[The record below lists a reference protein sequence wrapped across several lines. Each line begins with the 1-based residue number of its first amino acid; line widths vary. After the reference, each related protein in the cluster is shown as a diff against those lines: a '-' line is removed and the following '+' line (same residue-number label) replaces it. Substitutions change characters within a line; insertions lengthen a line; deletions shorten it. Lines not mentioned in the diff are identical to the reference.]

1 MERCRLHMA
10 KVLITGGAGFIGS
23 TVAINSLNRGHEVVV
38 LDNLSSGSIKVLEHL
53 KSLGANTIIGDIRDS
68 NSVINAMQGCD
79 AVVHLAAQISVP
91 ASIANPQEN
100 NSINVEGTQLILDYC
115 KQFNVKRVI
124 VASSAAVYGQEDRMP
139 LKEENAGDLLSPYAQ
154 SKWKNE
160 QQIIASR
167 LSGQN
172 AVALRFF
179 NVYGPGQKA
188 DGGYAAVIPKFIDM
202 MVNGKAPTMNG
213 DGLHTRDFVHVD
225 DVAKLILTIIE
236 NEWFALENH
245 VYNVGTGNKTSLL
258 DLVASIKKG
267 LESNSIDTNNL
278 SPIFGE
284 DRVGDIRHS
293 VADVQR
299 VAQDYGWEAAIPF
312 EQGIISLVEHTLGQR

>member
-1 MERCRLHMA
+1 MA
-10 KVLITGGAGFIGS
+10 KVLVTGGAGFIGS
-23 TVAINSLNRGHEVVV
+23 SVAKKCLQNGHEVVI
-38 LDNLSSGSIKVLEHL
+38 LDNLSSASNEVLEHL
-53 KSLGANTIIGDIRDS
+53 ESLGIRAVIGDIRDPY
-68 NSVINAMQGCD
+68 SVQRAMHDCD

-115 KQFNVKRVI
+115 KQFAVKRVI
-124 VASSAAVYGQEDRMP
+124 VASSAAVYGQDDRLPYAEDS
-139 LKEENAGDLLSPYAQ
+139 AGDLLSPYAQ
-154 SKWKNE
+154 SKWDNE

-167 LSGQN
+167 LNGQN
-172 AVALRFF
+172 TVALRLF
-179 NVYGPGQKA
+179 NVYGPGQRV

-202 MVNGKAPTMNG
+202 MTHGKAPTING

-236 NEWFALENH
+236 NQWNALENH
-245 VYNVGTGNKTSLL
+245 VYNVATGNKTSLL
-258 DLVASIKKG
+258 DLVRSIKKG
-267 LESNSIDTNNL
+267 LENNSINTHNL

-284 DRVGDIRHS
+284 DRAGDIRHS

-299 VAQDYGWEAAIPF
+299 VARDYGWEAEITF
-312 EQGIISLVEHTLGQR
+312 EKGIISLVEHTLDQR

>member
-1 MERCRLHMA
+1 MA
-10 KVLITGGAGFIGS
+10 KVLVTGGAGFIGS
-23 TVAINSLNRGHEVVV
+23 SVAKKCIENGHEVVI
-38 LDNLSSGSIKVLEHL
+38 LDNLSSGSNEVLEQL
-53 KSLGANTIIGDIRDS
+53 ESLGIRAVIGDIRDPYS
-68 NSVINAMQGCD
+68 LQRAMHGCD

-124 VASSAAVYGQEDRMP
+124 VASSAAVYGHDDRLPLQE
-139 LKEENAGDLLSPYAQ
+139 EYAGDLLSPYAQ

-167 LSGQN
+167 LNEQN
-172 AVALRFF
+172 TLALRFF
-179 NVYGPGQKA
+179 NVYGPGQRA

-202 MVNGKAPTMNG
+202 MVNGKAPTING

-225 DVAKLILTIIE
+225 DVAKLILMIIE
-236 NEWFALENH
+236 NEWLALENH

-258 DLVASIKKG
+258 DLVTSIKKG
-267 LESNSIDTNNL
+267 LENNSIDTNNL

-284 DRVGDIRHS
+284 DRVVDIRHS

-299 VAQDYGWEAAIPF
+299 IAQDYGWEAAIPL
-312 EQGIISLVEHTLGQR
+312 EKGIISLVEYTLDQG

>member
-1 MERCRLHMA
+1 MA
-10 KVLITGGAGFIGS
+10 KVLVTGGAGFIGS
-23 TVAINSLNRGHEVVV
+23 SVAKKCLQNGHEVVI
-38 LDNLSSGSIKVLEHL
+38 LDNLSSASNEVLEHL
-53 KSLGANTIIGDIRDS
+53 ESLGIRAVIGDIRDPY
-68 NSVINAMQGCD
+68 SVQRAMHDCD

-115 KQFNVKRVI
+115 KQFDVKRVV
-124 VASSAAVYGQEDRMP
+124 VASSAAVYGQDERLP
-139 LKEENAGDLLSPYAQ
+139 LREESAGNLLSPYAQ
-154 SKWKNE
+154 SKWDNE

-167 LSGQN
+167 LNGQN
-172 AVALRFF
+172 TVALRFF
-179 NVYGPGQKA
+179 NVYGPGQRA

-202 MVNGKAPTMNG
+202 MVAGKAPTING

-225 DVAKLILTIIE
+225 DVAELILTIIE
-236 NEWFALENH
+236 NQWHALENH
-245 VYNVGTGNKTSLL
+245 VYNVATGNKTSLL
-258 DLVASIKKG
+258 DLVTSIKKG
-267 LESNSIDTNNL
+267 LENNSIDTNNL

-299 VAQDYGWEAAIPF
+299 VAQDYAWKAAIPF
-312 EQGIISLVEHTLGQR
+312 EKGIISLVEHTLDQR

>member
-1 MERCRLHMA
+1 MA
-10 KVLITGGAGFIGS
+10 RVLITGGAGFIGS

-53 KSLGANTIIGDIRDS
+53 KSLGADTIIGDIRDS

-100 NSINVEGTQLILDYC
+100 KSINVEGTQQILNYC
-115 KQFNVKRVI
+115 NQFDVKRVVI
-124 VASSAAVYGQEDRMP
+124 ASSAAVYGQEDRMP
-139 LKEENAGDLLSPYAQ
+139 LKEENAGDLLSPYAV
-154 SKWKNE
+154 SKWENE

-167 LSGQN
+167 LNGQN

-202 MVNGKAPTMNG
+202 MINGKAPTMNG

-225 DVAKLILTIIE
+225 DVSKLILSIIE
-236 NEWFALENH
+236 DEWFAVENH

-267 LESNSIDTNNL
+267 LESNSINTDNL
-278 SPIFGE
+278 
-284 DRVGDIRHS
+284 
-293 VADVQR
+293 
-299 VAQDYGWEAAIPF
+299 
-312 EQGIISLVEHTLGQR
+312 

>member
-1 MERCRLHMA
+1 MA
-10 KVLITGGAGFIGS
+10 RVLITGGAGFIGS

-53 KSLGANTIIGDIRDS
+53 KSLGADTIIGDIRDS

-100 NSINVEGTQLILDYC
+100 KSINVEGTQQILNYC
-115 KQFNVKRVI
+115 NQFDVKRVVI
-124 VASSAAVYGQEDRMP
+124 ASSAAVYGQEDRMP
-139 LKEENAGDLLSPYAQ
+139 LKEENAGDLLSPYAV
-154 SKWKNE
+154 SKWENE

-167 LSGQN
+167 LNGQN

-202 MVNGKAPTMNG
+202 MINGKAPTMNG

-225 DVAKLILTIIE
+225 DVSKLILSIIE
-236 NEWFALENH
+236 DEWFAVENH

-267 LESNSIDTNNL
+267 LESNSINTDNL

-284 DRVGDIRHS
+284 DRIGDIRHS

-312 EQGIISLVEHTLGQR
+312 EQGIISLVEHTLRQR

>member
-1 MERCRLHMA
+1 MA
-10 KVLITGGAGFIGS
+10 KVLVTGGAGFIGS
-23 TVAINSLNRGHEVVV
+23 TVVRKCLDSGHEVVI
-38 LDNLSSGSIKVLEHL
+38 LDNFSSCSKKVLKNLE
-53 KSLGANTIIGDIRDS
+53 SLGVKAIIGDIRDS
-68 NSVINAMQGCD
+68 ESIVNAMQGCY
-79 AVVHLAAQISVP
+79 AVLHLAAQSSVP
-91 ASIANPQEN
+91 YSFEKPQEN
-100 NSINVEGTQLILDYC
+100 NSINIEGTQQILNYC
-115 KQFNVKRVI
+115 NQFDVKRVVI
-124 VASSAAVYGQEDRMP
+124 ASSAAVYGQEDRMP

>member
-1 MERCRLHMA
+1 MA

-124 VASSAAVYGQEDRMP
+124 VTSSAAVYGHDDRLPLQE
-139 LKEENAGDLLSPYAQ
+139 EYAGDILSPYAQ

-172 AVALRFF
+172 AVALRFC

>member
-1 MERCRLHMA
+1 MA

-284 DRVGDIRHS
+284 DRIGDIRHS

-312 EQGIISLVEHTLGQR
+312 EQGIISLVEHTLRQR

>member
-1 MERCRLHMA
+1 MA
-10 KVLITGGAGFIGS
+10 RVLITGGAGFIGS

-53 KSLGANTIIGDIRDS
+53 KSLGADTIIGDIRDS

-100 NSINVEGTQLILDYC
+100 NSINVEGTQQILNYC
-115 KQFNVKRVI
+115 NQFDVKRVVI
-124 VASSAAVYGQEDRMP
+124 ASSAAVYGQEDRMP
-139 LKEENAGDLLSPYAQ
+139 LKEENAGDLLSPYAE

-167 LSGQN
+167 LNEQN
-172 AVALRFF
+172 TLALRLF
-179 NVYGPGQKA
+179 NVYGPGQRA

-202 MVNGKAPTMNG
+202 MINGKAPTMNG

-225 DVAKLILTIIE
+225 DVSKLILSIIE
-236 NEWFALENH
+236 DEWFAVENH

-267 LESNSIDTNNL
+267 LESNSINTDNL

-284 DRVGDIRHS
+284 DRIGDIRHS

>member
-1 MERCRLHMA
+1 MA
-10 KVLITGGAGFIGS
+10 KVLVTGGAGFIGS
-23 TVAINSLNRGHEVVV
+23 SVARKCIENGHEVVI
-38 LDNLSSGSIKVLEHL
+38 LDNLSSGSNEVLEQL
-53 KSLGANTIIGDIRDS
+53 ESLGIRAVIGDIRDPYS
-68 NSVINAMQGCD
+68 LQRAMHGCD
-79 AVVHLAAQISVP
+79 AVVDLAAQISVP

-115 KQFNVKRVI
+115 KQFNVKRV
-124 VASSAAVYGQEDRMP
+124 VVTSSAAVYGHDDRLPLQE
-139 LKEENAGDLLSPYAQ
+139 EYAGDILSPYAQ
-154 SKWKNE
+154 SKWENE

-167 LSGQN
+167 LSGLN
-172 AVALRFF
+172 TVALRLF

-188 DGGYAAVIPKFIDM
+188 DGGYAAVIPNFIDL
-202 MVNGKAPTMNG
+202 MVNGEAPTING
-213 DGLHTRDFVHVD
+213 DGLHTRDFIHVD
-225 DVAKLILTIIE
+225 DVAKLILMILE
-236 NEWFALENH
+236 NEWLAVENH

-267 LESNSIDTNNL
+267 LENNSIDTNNL

-299 VAQDYGWEAAIPF
+299 VAHDYAWKSAIPF
-312 EQGIISLVEHTLGQR
+312 EKGIISLVEYTLDQG

>member
-1 MERCRLHMA
+1 MA

-267 LESNSIDTNNL
+267 LENNSIDTNNL

>member
-1 MERCRLHMA
+1 MA
-10 KVLITGGAGFIGS
+10 RVLITGGAGFIGS

-53 KSLGANTIIGDIRDS
+53 KSLGADTIIGDIRDS

-100 NSINVEGTQLILDYC
+100 NSINAEGTQLILDYC

-139 LKEENAGDLLSPYAQ
+139 LKEENAGDLLSPYAV
-154 SKWKNE
+154 SKWENE

-167 LSGQN
+167 LNGQN

-202 MVNGKAPTMNG
+202 MINGKAPTMNG

-225 DVAKLILTIIE
+225 DVSKLILSIIE
-236 NEWFALENH
+236 DEWFAVENH

-267 LESNSIDTNNL
+267 LESNSINTDNL
-278 SPIFGE
+278 SPVFE
-284 DRVGDIRHS
+284 EERPGDIRHS

-299 VAQDYGWEAAIPF
+299 VARDYGWEAVVPF
-312 EQGIISLVEHTLGQR
+312 EEGIISLVEHTLGQR